1 MNVELACIVDKLLL
15 VCVRKGVK
23 SIYIGLIFKAIR
35 MHALFVFDVAASI

>member
-1 MNVELACIVDKLLL
+1 MNLELVCIVDKPFL

-23 SIYIGLIFKAIR
+23 STYIGLTFKAIR